1 MLCHPITTI
10 TTCQVFDCKVIHFVW
25 NNQIISKE
33 MYEIARFCLLFNTY
47 GSNVIIILTLTTI
60 RMSFHK
66 YIKNIKINKYIWI
79 INQIWNNILI
89 FTPGLNHRLKK
100 YYSIIKNRKKNE
112 KKVFYRGYTSHV
124 RHNAYNIV
132 CRFVLVVQQV
142 GILE

>member
-1 MLCHPITTI
+1 MYDIT
-10 TTCQVFDCKVIHFVW
+10 
-25 NNQIISKE
+25 
-33 MYEIARFCLLFNTY
+33 RFCLLFNTY
-47 GSNVIIILTLTTI
+47 NSNISIILTLTII

-89 FTPGLNHRLKK
+89 FTPGLNHRHKK
-100 YYSIIKNRKKNE
+100 EYYSIIKNRKKNE

-124 RHNAYNIV
+124 RHNAYNIM